1 MVWGIVGSG
10 LEKKRKIIVNHKE
23 QENKKITLDLHQE
36 WLHTRSIRRTFL
48 KTKLVYSLGLKET
61 KGFAMLYIE
70 KKKP

>member
-36 WLHTRSIRRTFL
+36 WLHTTPDPFAGHFS
-48 KTKLVYSLGLKET
+48 KQSL
-61 KGFAMLYIE
+61 FIH
-70 KKKP
+70 